1 MADILMIA
9 DDMTGALDS
18 GVMLSENDIDTEVI
32 IDRFADLTESL
43 RAHEAVVVN
52 TETRHLSP
60 CQAYEAVYQ
69 LASSAKA
76 LGVKYLYKKT
86 DSALRGN
93 IGAELEAVLQ
103 ATGQQTV
110 HFAPAFPQQDRVT
123 ISGTQ
128 YINGVPLDQ
137 SQFAQ
142 DPLNPM
148 RNAYVPNIIATTSRV
163 PVYRDAAPCATADPC
178 VRLYDAATER
188 DMEAIAR
195 RALVEEK
202 GRVFAGCA
210 GFIGELVKLMD
221 IQKTPGKDL
230 NLEGPLMVFCGS
242 MHELGL
248 RQFELAERAGVPR
261 FSVETREMVEP
272 GFWSSTA
279 GEALLERLRELLAQG
294 RSFLFNT
301 IREKDGERYPGEKLH
316 ISQKLPG
323 AIARLVYKVLEGDEK
338 GIPMIIGGDT
348 LGAFLTYI
356 GATRVRPVQELRTG
370 VVLAETVDGKIR
382 TPFIAKAGSF
392 GEVTLLV
399 DLLKSAKEA

>member
-18 GVMLSENDIDTEVI
+18 GVMLSENGIDTEVI
-32 IDRFADLTESL
+32 IDKLADLTEPL
-43 RAHEAVVVN
+43 RSHEAVVVN

-60 CQAYEAVYQ
+60 RQAYEAVYQ

-76 LGVKYLYKKT
+76 LGVKYIYKKT

-93 IGAELEAVLQ
+93 IGAELEAVLR

-148 RNAYVPNIIATTSRV
+148 KNAYVPNIIAATSSV
-163 PVYRDAAPCATADPC
+163 PVCRDGPGDGSPC
-178 VRLYDAATER
+178 VRLYDAATAK
-188 DMEAIAR
+188 DMKNIAR
-195 RALVEEK
+195 RALVQER

-210 GFIGELVKLMD
+210 GFIGELVKQMD
-221 IQKTPGKDL
+221 LRKTPGRDL
-230 NLEGPLMVFCGS
+230 DLSGPLMVFCGS

-248 RQFELAERAGVPR
+248 RQFELAEKTGVPH

-272 GFWSSTA
+272 DFWSSAA
-279 GEALLERLRELLAQG
+279 GETLLENLRGLLAQG
-294 RSFLFNT
+294 RPFLFNT
-301 IREKDGERYPGEKLH
+301 IREKDGERYPGEKLQL
-316 ISQKLPG
+316 SQKLPG
-323 AIARLVYKVLEGDEK
+323 AIAQLVCKVLENNEK

-348 LGAFLTYI
+348 LGAFLTHI
-356 GATRVRPVQELRTG
+356 GASRVRPVQEIRTG
-370 VVLAETVDGKIR
+370 VVLAETVDGKIC

-399 DLLKSAKEA
+399 DLLKTAKEV